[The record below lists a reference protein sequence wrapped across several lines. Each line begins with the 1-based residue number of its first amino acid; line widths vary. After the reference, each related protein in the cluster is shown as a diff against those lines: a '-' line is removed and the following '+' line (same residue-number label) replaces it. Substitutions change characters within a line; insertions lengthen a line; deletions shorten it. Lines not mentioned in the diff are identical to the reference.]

1 MNRKLFAVAA
11 AAALATVAALPL
23 RAETFAVDPA
33 HSEVSFQIRHMV
45 SQVRGRF
52 NDFSGT
58 VQLDPKNLPASSVD
72 FHIKVTSI
80 DTNVADRDKHLRSAD
95 FFDIEKYPEITFKSE
110 SIQAAGKDKYNVTG
124 PLTMHGVTKKV
135 TLPVTLGG
143 QVKDPWGNTRAGFEI
158 ETTLDRKDYGIV
170 WNKALDS
177 GGVMLGD
184 DVKVAI
190 NLETVRKD
198 AKPAAKG
205 K

>member
-1 MNRKLFAVAA
+1 MNRKLFAT
-11 AAALATVAALPL
+11 AALAALVALPL
-23 RAETFAVDPA
+23 RADTFAVDA
-33 HSEVSFQIRHMV
+33 SHSEVSFQIHHLV
-45 SQVRGRF
+45 GQVRGRF

-58 VQLDPKNLPASSVD
+58 VQLDAKNPAASSVD
-72 FHIKVTSI
+72 FHIKAASI
-80 DTNVADRDKHLRSAD
+80 DTNNADRDKHLRTAD
-95 FFDIEKYPEITFKSE
+95 FFDVEKFPEITFKSE

-124 PLTMHGVTKKV
+124 TLTMHGVSKKV

-143 QVKDPWGNTRAGFEI
+143 EVKDPWGNTRAGFEI
-158 ETTLDRKDYGIV
+158 ETTLDRKAYGIV

-190 NLETVRKD
+190 NLETVKKSD
-198 AKPAAKG
+198 KPAAKG